1 MAGCSYTWTVNGGPI
16 NGSSNSNSIN
26 VTWTGTGSGTISV
39 TVTTASGCSASATQN
54 VSLIVLPNP
63 VVAGSNTTCRNTSS
77 AYSVNGTA
85 GSSYAWSTV
94 NGTIT
99 GSNSNSTV
107 QVNWNTTGSG
117 SVTVVETNS
126 LGCSQSFTLPVTIFQ
141 QPVPSVSGNSIACVN
156 NTAFTYTSPWYNNT
170 TYTWSV
176 SGGTIAST
184 NGSNTVNVL
193 WNSPGANYVSLTVSN
208 SVCDSTI
215 MFPVNV
221 GSINPPTAQANTTSG
236 CSPLSV
242 VFSGNNPTAGQTYS
256 WTFGDQLYSSSAN
269 PAHTYTIPG
278 VYNLVLFTQNN
289 GCRDSASA
297 TIRVFD
303 APRAAFI
310 HNFEDSVYIIGESI
324 LKITNRTTGGTSWFW
339 TFGSN
344 DTSNAFEPK
353 HSYITPGEYL
363 IRLLTVNADG
373 CVDTAERPIRVR
385 DRETIYI
392 PNAFTPNGDNTNDY
406 FSMLSTNIESASVTI
421 FNRWG
426 QIIYTADN
434 KDFKWDGTYFGK
446 PAELGVYVYKINAVG
461 EGGSSY
467 ALIGTVS
474 LMR

>member
-1 MAGCSYTWTVNGGPI
+1 
-16 NGSSNSNSIN
+16 
-26 VTWTGTGSGTISV
+26 
-39 TVTTASGCSASATQN
+39 
-54 VSLIVLPNP
+54 
-63 VVAGSNTTCRNTSS
+63 
-77 AYSVNGTA
+77 
-85 GSSYAWSTV
+85 
-94 NGTIT
+94 
-99 GSNSNSTV
+99 
-107 QVNWNTTGSG
+107 
-117 SVTVVETNS
+117 
-126 LGCSQSFTLPVTIFQ
+126 
-141 QPVPSVSGNSIACVN
+141 
-156 NTAFTYTSPWYNNT
+156 
-170 TYTWSV
+170 
-176 SGGTIAST
+176 
-184 NGSNTVNVL
+184 
-193 WNSPGANYVSLTVSN
+193 
-208 SVCDSTI
+208 
-215 MFPVNV
+215 
-221 GSINPPTAQANTTSG
+221 
-236 CSPLSV
+236 LSV